1 MTKFYG
7 LSYYSYYFSGMATV
21 VTTVV
26 AVTTIMIVVATHLAQ
41 ITAIQ
46 DAVVN

>member
-1 MTKFYG
+1 MDAVVITLMVVMT
-7 LSYYSYYFSGMATV
+7 
-21 VTTVV
+21 
-26 AVTTIMIVVATHLAQ
+26 MIVVATHLAQ